1 MSPERTSQDRPHPK
15 ALNRA
20 QRQQEGLQGC
30 DSGIPEESG
39 KDPPPPALLS
49 PGLGDTGEDMGHSED
64 RRRIYLDILLS
75 GGPWLWGSLS
85 RLPPAPPPHP
95 SPIPPPPPH
104 THTRSESACPSLHT
118 CQPSACHPAALQ
130 VGSALFHLHRPPG
143 GACPAPSP
151 PSQASDLFGVQTFVK
166 SPPCPN
172 LQSPRHTHSSE
183 AGLSN
188 VPVSPDPSLK

>member
-1 MSPERTSQDRPHPK
+1 MPPERTSQERPHPK

-85 RLPPAPPPHP
+85 C
-95 SPIPPPPPH
+95 SPRSPTTPFSNTASTPPH
-104 THTRSESACPSLHT
+104 THT
-118 CQPSACHPAALQ
+118 Q
-130 VGSALFHLHRPPG
+130 
-143 GACPAPSP
+143 
-151 PSQASDLFGVQTFVK
+151 
-166 SPPCPN
+166 
-172 LQSPRHTHSSE
+172 
-183 AGLSN
+183 
-188 VPVSPDPSLK
+188 

>member
-1 MSPERTSQDRPHPK
+1 MSPERTSQERPHPK

-75 GGPWLWGSLS
+75 GGPWL
-85 RLPPAPPPHP
+85 
-95 SPIPPPPPH
+95 
-104 THTRSESACPSLHT
+104 
-118 CQPSACHPAALQ
+118 
-130 VGSALFHLHRPPG
+130 
-143 GACPAPSP
+143 
-151 PSQASDLFGVQTFVK
+151 
-166 SPPCPN
+166 
-172 LQSPRHTHSSE
+172 
-183 AGLSN
+183 
-188 VPVSPDPSLK
+188 